1 MFKWL
6 LCFALLRRKSGNTCC
21 NHFFLQKNSGHALP
35 CGSSSNHALNYS
47 LSPTCGTASIG
58 VHQPCTKLL
67 RSRVTVDYPDRSAA
81 VMPNE
86 PSNHKTPSFAVVSW
100 TDEATIISL
109 LSQLRLYP
117 TLASASSFS
126 SFLQENPD
134 LLLPLFFSPKE
145 GKVSASMVLILAK
158 ARSSNLETDPITPCL
173 FFFWVCDYGFFF
185 FYFYL
190 TFSC

>member
-6 LCFALLRRKSGNTCC
+6 TCFTLLRPKSGNACC
-21 NHFFLQKNSGHALP
+21 NHFSFRKNSGLTLP
-35 CGSSSNHALNYS
+35 CGSSSSHALNYS

-67 RSRVTVDYPDRSAA
+67 RSRVTVDYPDGSAA

-86 PSNHKTPSFAVVSW
+86 PSNHKTPTFPAVSW

-109 LSQLRLYP
+109 FSQLPLYP
-117 TLASASSFS
+117 TLTSPSSCS

-145 GKVSASMVLILAK
+145 GKVSASMVLVLAK
-158 ARSSNLETDPITPCL
+158 ARSCNHETDPITPSL
-173 FFFWVCDYGFFF
+173 FFFWVCDYGFFSF
-185 FYFYL
+185 I
-190 TFSC
+190 SI